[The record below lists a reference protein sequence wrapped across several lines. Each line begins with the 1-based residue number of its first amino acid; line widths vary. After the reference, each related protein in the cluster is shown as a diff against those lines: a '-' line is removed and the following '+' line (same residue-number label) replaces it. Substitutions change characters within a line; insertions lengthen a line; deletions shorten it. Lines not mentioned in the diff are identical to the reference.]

1 MQIRQQKAHQLPKQ
15 LVRYVFPCETL
26 GEMCY
31 FIILLTQ
38 LSLLKQFAQKRGQK
52 GQHRCYQKEQ
62 AQRPSVENVK
72 IAVAH
77 NQGAHEV
84 LLRHAAQ
91 DDADNDG
98 RHGKAQLIEEVT

>member
-38 LSLLKQFAQKRGQK
+38 LSLLKQFAQHRGQQR
-52 GQHRCYQKEQ
+52 QHRCYQKEQ
-62 AQRPSVENVK
+62 AQRPCVENIK
-72 IAVAH
+72 IPIAH
-77 NQGAHEV
+77 NQRANKI
-84 LLRHAAQ
+84 LLGHTA
-91 DDADNDG
+91 
-98 RHGKAQLIEEVT
+98 